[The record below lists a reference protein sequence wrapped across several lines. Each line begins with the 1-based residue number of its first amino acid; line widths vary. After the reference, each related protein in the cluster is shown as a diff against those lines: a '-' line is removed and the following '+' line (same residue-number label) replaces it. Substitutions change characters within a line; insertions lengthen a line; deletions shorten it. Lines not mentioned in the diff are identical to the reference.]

1 MDALVNLAGGDV
13 RIVIGVAVVLAT
25 TLLLVVSGA
34 LKPRNKALV
43 TLQPPAVEGGNPPT
57 VHLPLI
63 EKESLSHDTRRF
75 RFALPSEKHVLGLP
89 VGQHISLR
97 YTDSDGKLVMRSYT
111 PVSSDDALGYVD
123 LVVKVYFKDVH
134 PKFPEGGKMSQ
145 HLESLKIGE
154 TIEVSGPKGKL
165 SYMGK
170 GEIHIKH
177 RVRDPAPEIRVA
189 KKIGMI
195 AGGTGITPMLQI
207 IRRALQNPE
216 YVRIALVL
224 LHIGCVSKLTLC
236 VLIVSSL
243 CSDKTEFYLL
253 FANQSEQDILCREE
267 IDAMVQNH
275 ANVHAHYTIDRASD
289 GWKHSVGFVN
299 AEMIKNNLPPAAA
312 DVQIFMCGPPPMLKF
327 AVLPALEELGF
338 TPNQHFSF

>member
-1 MDALVNLAGGDV
+1 MDALANLAGGDV
-13 RIVIGVAVVLAT
+13 RIVIGAAVVLVT
-25 TLLLVVSGA
+25 TLLLVLSGA

-75 RFALPSEKHVLGLP
+75 RFALPSDKHVLGLP

-97 YTDSDGKLVMRSYT
+97 YTDAEGKLVMRSYT
-111 PVSSDDALGYVD
+111 PVSSDDAVGYVD
-123 LVVKVYFKDVH
+123 LVVKVYFKNVH
-134 PKFPEGGKMSQ
+134 PKFPDGGKMSQ
-145 HLESLKIGE
+145 HLESLKLGE

-177 RVRDPAPEIRVA
+177 RLRDPAPEIRVT

-207 IRRALQNPE
+207 IRRALQNTG
-216 YVRIALVL
+216 YVCFLCLVDECWSSCTSSHVTNCVALRVACL
-224 LHIGCVSKLTLC
+224 
-236 VLIVSSL
+236 
-243 CSDKTEFYLL
+243 
-253 FANQSEQDILCREE
+253 
-267 IDAMVQNH
+267 
-275 ANVHAHYTIDRASD
+275 
-289 GWKHSVGFVN
+289 
-299 AEMIKNNLPPAAA
+299 
-312 DVQIFMCGPPPMLKF
+312 
-327 AVLPALEELGF
+327 
-338 TPNQHFSF
+338 

>member
-1 MDALVNLAGGDV
+1 MDALVALAGGDV
-13 RIVIGVAVVLAT
+13 RIVIGVAVVIAT
-25 TLLLVVSGA
+25 TVVLVLSGA
-34 LKPRNKALV
+34 LKPRKNALV

-63 EKESLSHDTRRF
+63 EKEMLSHDTRRF
-75 RFALPSEKHVLGLP
+75 RFALPTEKHVLGLP

-111 PVSSDDALGYVD
+111 PVSSDDVLGYVD
-123 LVVKVYFKDVH
+123 LVTKVYFKNVH
-134 PKFPEGGKMSQ
+134 PKFPDGGKMSQ

-165 SYMGK
+165 SYVGK

-207 IRRALQNPE
+207 VRRALQNPD
-216 YVRIALVL
+216 
-224 LHIGCVSKLTLC
+224 
-236 VLIVSSL
+236 
-243 CSDKTEFYLL
+243 DKTEFYLL

-267 IDAMVQNH
+267 IDEMVKNH
-275 ANVHAHYTIDRASD
+275 ANMHVHYTVDRAGD
-289 GWKHSVGFVN
+289 DWKYSVGFVN
-299 AEMIKNNLPPAAA
+299 AEMIKSHLPAAAA